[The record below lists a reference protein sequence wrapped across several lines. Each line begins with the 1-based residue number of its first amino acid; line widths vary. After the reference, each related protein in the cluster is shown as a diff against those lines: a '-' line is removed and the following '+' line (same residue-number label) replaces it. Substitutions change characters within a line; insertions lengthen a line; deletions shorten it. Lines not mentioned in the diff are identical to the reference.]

1 MNVQNREKNKSIK
14 KIQPSREEKKQSPKS
29 WETLGILGFKCFL
42 WTAHPME
49 TMGLKLRPSLEKAAP
64 KDQIPALGGSSG
76 IGKGPIQ
83 AAKGTEF
90 WKHRAATSQQFPP

>member
-1 MNVQNREKNKSIK
+1 
-14 KIQPSREEKKQSPKS
+14 
-29 WETLGILGFKCFL
+29 
-42 WTAHPME
+42 ME

-90 WKHRAATSQQFPP
+90 WKHGAATSQQFPP